1 MNEPNCVCERAGNES
16 RKKNNFMFSNIRNI
30 KKRRKMHRTCM

>member
-1 MNEPNCVCERAGNES
+1 MNEQNCVCERAGNES
-16 RKKNNFMFSNIRNI
+16 TKNNFMFSNIRNI